1 MQTTR
6 RHLVGLGAAGL
17 GLAAGGGLLAPPA
30 CAANAPGWD
39 PALFAAHSLAEVARR
54 LGATPVAS
62 AEVTI
67 FGPDLSEDGTVVP
80 IGVHCSVPGTTA
92 IGVVVP
98 NNPHA
103 LACWFRLSH
112 GAEPAVATRLK
123 LARSS
128 RIYAIALLGTK
139 LLYADTE
146 VKVTGGGCGG

>member
-1 MQTTR
+1 MR
-6 RHLVGLGAAGL
+6 LGAGGIA
-17 GLAAGGGLLAPPA
+17 LAATDAALPRPA
-30 CAANAPGWD
+30 RAANAPGWD
-39 PALFAAHSLAEVARR
+39 PTLFAEHSLADIARR

-80 IGVHCSVPGTTA
+80 VGVQCSAPGTTA
-92 IGVVVP
+92 IGIVVP
-98 NNPHA
+98 HNPHA

-112 GAEPAVATRLK
+112 GAEAAVATRLK

-128 RIYAIALLGTK
+128 RIYAVALVGTK

>member
-30 CAANAPGWD
+30 RAANAPGWD
-39 PALFAAHSLAEVARR
+39 PALFAAHSLADVARH

-62 AEVTI
+62 DAVSI

-80 IGVHCSVPGTTA
+80 IGVHCSEPGTTA

-103 LACWFRLSH
+103 LACLFRLGH

-128 RIYAIALLGTK
+128 RIYAIALVGGR
-139 LLYADTE
+139 LLYADTR